1 MTSRLRTLT
10 FGALRPVRNPTW
22 NFARSRV
29 SWTPSCFACVAAR
42 RRRLRRRLRLTKEKA
57 LTSAPEDAPPGVRS
71 RRTSLTRSSRRAR
84 RPKSRA
90 ARARNSS
97 APSSAR
103 SSPSRSAPKT
113 FRWTSPRFWRR
124 SRARRRALHAFPR
137 ASRRSRRCPR
147 WCANA
152 GICSRKPRAG
162 RRRST
167 RSAPATKFRRKTPS
181 ERTSEKE
188 TGTGAVQTTPP
199 SSSPAG
205 PPWRL
210 SSRTCCPRRSA
221 PTLRKIK
228 KPTAS
233 GTEPTRSRSRAS
245 CPFCLRT
252 RVRRTT
258 RARPSAR

>member
-1 MTSRLRTLT
+1 MTVTFRLRTVP
-10 FGALRPVRNPTW
+10 FGALRTVRNPTW

-42 RRRLRRRLRLTKEKA
+42 RLGLGLRLRLRLTKEKA
-57 LTSAPEDAPPGVRS
+57 LTSAPEDAPPGTRS
-71 RRTSLTRSSRRAR
+71 RRTSATRSSRRAR
-84 RPKSRA
+84 RPRSRA

-103 SSPSRSAPKT
+103 SSPSRTAPKT

-124 SRARRRALHAFPR
+124 SRARRRARHAFPR
-137 ASRRSRRCPR
+137 ASRRWRRCPR

-167 RSAPATKFRRKTPS
+167 RSALFTKTATAFRKTSP
-181 ERTSEKE
+181 EVRTSEEKKK
-188 TGTGAVQTTPP
+188 TGAVLTTPP

-205 PPWRL
+205 PPRRS
-210 SSRTCCPRRSA
+210 SSRTCCPRRSSKIST
-221 PTLRKIK
+221 PRKN
-228 KPTAS
+228 
-233 GTEPTRSRSRAS
+233 
-245 CPFCLRT
+245 
-252 RVRRTT
+252 
-258 RARPSAR
+258 